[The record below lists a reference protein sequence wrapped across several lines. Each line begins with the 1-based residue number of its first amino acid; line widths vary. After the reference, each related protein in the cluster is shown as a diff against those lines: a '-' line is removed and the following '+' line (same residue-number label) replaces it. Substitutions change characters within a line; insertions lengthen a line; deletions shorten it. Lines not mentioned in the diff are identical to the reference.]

1 MAHSDSDW
9 TYDPESCKSMTDYFT
24 LIAHVIFQMSC
35 QQKTVVL
42 SSTET
47 KYMALS
53 DCGCQLVWT
62 RNLLNEVINVPTP
75 HFYGD
80 NLGLLF

>member
-1 MAHSDSDW
+1 MRSWNINNLIEKISCPDELPAKDSS
-9 TYDPESCKSMTDYFT
+9 PVFN
-24 LIAHVIFQMSC
+24 
-35 QQKTVVL
+35 
-42 SSTET
+42 ET

-62 RNLLNEVINVPTP
+62 RNLPNEVINVLTP

>member
-1 MAHSDSDW
+1 
-9 TYDPESCKSMTDYFT
+9 
-24 LIAHVIFQMSC
+24 
-35 QQKTVVL
+35 
-42 SSTET
+42 
-47 KYMALS
+47 MALS